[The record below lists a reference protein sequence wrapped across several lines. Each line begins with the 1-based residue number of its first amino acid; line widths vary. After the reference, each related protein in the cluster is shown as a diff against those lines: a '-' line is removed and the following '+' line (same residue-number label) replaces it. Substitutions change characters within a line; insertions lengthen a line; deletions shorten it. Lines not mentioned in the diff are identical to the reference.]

1 MSKVNLEWR
10 KYSSEE
16 GHFWKILSSEP
27 EKSSDSKSSFGDE
40 AVYCQR
46 RLLANKAS
54 LRLLSANEVDPVSK
68 QEHGN
73 GAFHVILE
81 CVNSD
86 FFSISRDAFEKKE
99 AINLVEKYLG
109 MSEEVAI
116 KLWTRQ
122 KVGQAGFRID
132 FEQPP

>member
-1 MSKVNLEWR
+1 M
-10 KYSSEE
+10 
-16 GHFWKILSSEP
+16 
-27 EKSSDSKSSFGDE
+27 
-40 AVYCQR
+40 YCQR

-54 LRLLSANEVDPVSK
+54 VRLWSANELDPVSK

-73 GAFHVILE
+73 GAFQVILE
-81 CVNSD
+81 CVNND